1 MGYCVLS
8 LLRHRGLWFVV
19 ALFPLLRAVYLLL
32 AGELINPIE
41 FITRSSGTWTLVF
54 LMLTLSMTPLRQLSA
69 WAGWI
74 SYRRM
79 LGLYAFFYASL
90 HLLTYLWLD
99 QFFDWAA
106 IAADILK
113 RPFITLGVAAFVLL
127 IPLAL
132 TSNQAMMRRLKRR
145 WGQLHRAIYLIA
157 LLGVLHYWWLV
168 KKDLTQPIIYAIV
181 LSVLLG
187 WRVYKRLPRKRA

>member
-1 MGYCVLS
+1 MLK
-8 LLRHRGLWFVV
+8 LLRNSWLWFAV
-19 ALFPLLRAVYLLL
+19 ALVPLLRAVYLLA
-32 AGELINPIE
+32 AGELVNPIE

-54 LMLTLSMTPLRQLSA
+54 LMLTLSITPLRQLSG
-69 WAGWI
+69 WAGWLA
-74 SYRRM
+74 YRRM
-79 LGLYAFFYASL
+79 LGLYAFFYACL

-106 IAADILK
+106 IVADILK
-113 RPFITLGVAAFVLL
+113 RPFITLGVLAFTLL

-132 TSNQAMMRRLKRR
+132 TSTQGMMRRLKRR

-157 LLGVLHYWWLV
+157 LLGVVHYWWLV
-168 KKDLTQPIIYAIV
+168 KKDLTQPIIYACV

-187 WRVYKRLPRKRA
+187 WRVYKRLQRQRS